1 MLSGSLRR
9 ALAAAVV
16 VVSGAG
22 ASTVTPTAAV
32 ADTVN
37 RVVLRDDFSGDRGD
51 TPDAGRWDT
60 GGDRRNSAWLD
71 GDGHLLLG
79 SALRTEKTFGQA
91 YGRAEARILVNRED
105 GTRRP
110 LGVLGADGQAPAG
123 QVEVLGSDR
132 VDGDDFHTYAVDW
145 TPTTLTW
152 SLDGRDVLR
161 LTPEKDSR
169 PYTFVLSPGSGGGY
183 RSSGM
188 VVDAV
193 TVTARITTPVASKS
207 APAWRPFTAYRTG
220 DLVSQRNVVY
230 RVREPHTSLP
240 GWDPTLVPALFLKL

>member
-16 VVSGAG
+16 IVSGA
-22 ASTVTPTAAV
+22 AVTGTPAAAM

-37 RVVLRDDFSGDRGD
+37 RVVLRDDFSGERGD
-51 TPDAGRWDT
+51 APDGGRWDT
-60 GGDRRNSAWLD
+60 GGGHRSSPWLD
-71 GDGHLLLG
+71 GDGNLLLG
-79 SALRTEKTFGQA
+79 SALRTRKTFGQA
-91 YGRAEARILVNRED
+91 SGRAEARILVNRED
-105 GTRRP
+105 GARRP
-110 LGVLGADGQAPAG
+110 LGVLGADGRAPAG

-145 TPTTLTW
+145 TPATLTW
-152 SLDGRDVLR
+152 SLDGREVFR
-161 LTPEKDSR
+161 LTLEKDSR
-169 PYTFVLSPGSGGGY
+169 PYTFVLNPASGDGY

-193 TVTARITTPVASKS
+193 TVTARVTTPIASKS
-207 APAWRPFTAYRTG
+207 APVWRAFTAYRTG

-240 GWDPTLVPALFLKL
+240 GWDPNLVPALFQRV